1 MMLDEGKL
9 QFGIALP
16 QMFMDGVA
24 APSQIRDFLTKV
36 EALGFHSVWTQDP
49 VVEGI
54 PALEPLPLLAFA
66 AAHSSRLKLGTS
78 VLLTAFRDPYFLA
91 KTVAAVDQLSEG
103 RVILGVGLGGTS
115 RTTQGPSGP
124 RDAYDRLGVSVSGRV
139 TRFEEGIRIIKKLW
153 TEERVTYPGR
163 FWQLNDRAMKLK
175 PIQKPHPPIW
185 FGAHSDTALRRAVR
199 MGDGWMGAGYF
210 PTSAFKEE
218 IKLVRQYLEEEGRD
232 PGTFPLSK
240 RVYMLIDKDKAR
252 AAAKVREWI
261 GQLYGDVDRG
271 LEITVFG
278 SDEECAEG
286 LGEVAAAGVDLIL
299 INTMYDPL
307 EQAERLARDVIPKL
321 G

>member
-1 MMLDEGKL
+1 MTPEKGKL
-9 QFGIALP
+9 QVGIAIP

-24 APSQIRDFLTKV
+24 APSQISDFLTKV

-66 AAHSSRLKLGTS
+66 AAQSSRLKLGTS

-91 KTVAAVDQLSEG
+91 KQVAAVDQLSEG
-103 RVILGVGLGGTS
+103 RVILGVGLGGAS
-115 RTTQGPSGP
+115 RTPQGATRS

-139 TRFEEGIRIIKKLW
+139 IRFEEGIRIIKKLW
-153 TEERVTYPGR
+153 TEEEVTYEGR
-163 FWQLNDRAMKLK
+163 FWQLNERAMKLK
-175 PIQKPHPPIW
+175 PVQKPHPPIW
-185 FGAHSDTALRRAVR
+185 FGAHADRALRRAVR

-210 PTSAFKEE
+210 STKNFKAE
-218 IKLVRQYLEEEGRD
+218 IKLIRQYLEEEGRD
-232 PGTFPLSK
+232 PQTFPLSK

-286 LGEVAAAGVDLIL
+286 LGEVASEGVDLVL
-299 INTMYDPL
+299 VNTMFDPL
-307 EQAERLARDVIPKL
+307 EQAERLARDVLPKL